1 MKHLCCTTSCGN
13 SVRISAKSFSS
24 GLLIYVNDIQQ
35 LEVKSMFQQGVIKL
49 FFIADQPVICVLP
62 VIAAWNPLS

>member
-1 MKHLCCTTSCGN
+1 MKHLHHTTSCGN
-13 SVRISAKSFSS
+13 SVRTSIKSFSS

-49 FFIADQPVICVLP
+49 FFIADQPVICVQP
-62 VIAAWNPLS
+62 VITAWNPLS

>member
-1 MKHLCCTTSCGN
+1 MKRGCCTTSCGN
-13 SVRISAKSFSS
+13 SVRINTKSFSS

-49 FFIADQPVICVLP
+49 FFIADQPVIRVLP
-62 VIAAWNPLS
+62 VIADWNPLS

>member
-1 MKHLCCTTSCGN
+1 MKHPCCTTSHSN
-13 SVRISAKSFSS
+13 SLRISTESFSS

-49 FFIADQPVICVLP
+49 FFIADQPVIRVLP
-62 VIAAWNPLS
+62 VITAWNPLS